1 MIDSTARVA
10 DGARLG
16 NGVEIGP
23 YCVVGPQAEIGDG
36 VRLIAHV
43 HIAGVTTIGAETVV
57 YPFTSLGTPPQSVHY
72 RGGATRLVIGPRCE
86 LRESVTMNTGTE
98 DGGGVTEVGE
108 GCLFMVGSHVGH
120 DCRVGNNVSF
130 ANNVVLG
137 GHVRVG
143 DFTFLGGHV
152 AIHQH
157 VRIGEGV
164 MMAGMSAARDD
175 IIPFGFALGQTGA
188 LVGLN
193 VVGLKRRGAT
203 RAQLHALRRAYRAL
217 FFGAGRFTD
226 RVDAVAREFSGDP
239 LVEKVVAFIRDG
251 DKRPLMQP
259 ARQRRSHDQR
269 DDDRRDDDQRDDD
282 L

>member
-36 VRLIAHV
+36 ARLIAHV
-43 HIAGVTTIGAETVV
+43 HVAGVTTIGAGTVV

-152 AIHQH
+152 AIHQY

-203 RAQLHALRRAYRAL
+203 RAQRHALRRAYRAL
-217 FFGAGRFTD
+217 FFGDGRLAD
-226 RVDAVAREFSGDP
+226 RVDAVASEFNGDP

-259 ARQRRSHDQR
+259 ARRQRSHDQR
-269 DDDRRDDDQRDDD
+269 DDDP
-282 L
+282 